1 MLMPGVI
8 TERLFTFQN
17 FMILGEPI
25 CSTAHLTDRLDA
37 ETRNENCIE
46 TNKWGQQQQHSALL
60 AMFLAKDA

>member
-1 MLMPGVI
+1 MPGVI

-46 TNKWGQQQQHSALL
+46 TNK
-60 AMFLAKDA
+60 